1 MECRVSYTAH
11 GVNGVDIG
19 WFNLPESFSEL
30 DIGYSE
36 VGIISCTE
44 LTFWAIES

>member
-1 MECRVSYTAH
+1 MERRVSYTVH
-11 GVNGVDIG
+11 GVDGVDIG

-30 DIGYSE
+30 DVDYSE

-44 LTFWAIES
+44 LIFWVIES